1 MKYIAYLQ
9 VIGIILVVFGH
20 SFHEY
25 PDGDYGRS
33 LIVYRMMYSF
43 RMPLFMFVSGFLMLF
58 TMKQRGSRTRT
69 WREFTA
75 NKLKRLMIP
84 FVVVSAVAFVPR
96 AIMSG
101 MADEPIPFDF
111 MYFLKSLVTNGNLV
125 IPYYWFLQ
133 ASFVLL
139 VSVYALLVISDRFDV
154 SRGVVLLVLTVAV
167 GGLQFLPIRWPTFF
181 SLNEVIR
188 LGVYFA
194 AGAAFSHYSE
204 DIDRYLH
211 WDSKRVFVSLMLVW
225 GALFFLV
232 EGTSWIVVCSF
243 FGIAMCISFVRI
255 LERYDITVLDHL
267 MGANYMIFLLSWFC
281 NVATQQVLHHFVEM
295 PWWVFTILS
304 LVGGVYIPWLLYRLM
319 CRYAGKRW
327 MRPIAFLLGQ
337 SLRQRGATRVGNHV
351 SNDSESK

>member
-1 MKYIAYLQ
+1 MKYVAYLQ
-9 VIGIILVVFGH
+9 AIGIILVVFGH

-25 PDGDYGRS
+25 PDGDYGRT

-58 TMKQRGSRTRT
+58 TMKRRGNRVRP
-69 WREFTA
+69 WRQFFA
-75 NKLKRLMIP
+75 NKLTRLMIP

-96 AIMSG
+96 AVMSG
-101 MADEPIPFDF
+101 MADDPMPLSFKYF
-111 MYFLKSLVTNGNLV
+111 MSTLIGGGNQV

-139 VSVYALLVISDRFDV
+139 VSVYALLVIGDRLNV
-154 SRGVVLLVLTVAV
+154 SRGVILLVLTIIFAV
-167 GGLQFLPIRWPTFF
+167 LQFVPIWWPTFF
-181 SLNEVIR
+181 SINEVIR

-194 AGAAFSHYSE
+194 AGAAFGHFS
-204 DIDRYLH
+204 DRIDRYMR
-211 WDSKRVFVSLMLVW
+211 WDSRRVFIVLVLVW
-225 GALFFLV
+225 AGLFFVV
-232 EGTSWIVVCSF
+232 EGTPWIVVCSF

-255 LERYDITVLDHL
+255 LERYDITVFDHL

-304 LVGGVYIPWLLYRLM
+304 LVGGVYVPWLFYRLL
-319 CRYAGKRW
+319 CRHADRAW
-327 MRPIAFLLGQ
+327 TRPVAFLLGQ
-337 SLRQRGATRVGNHV
+337 SLKPVSRVSAQGGK
-351 SNDSESK
+351 SKDKK